1 MIVCV
6 TIVSAAKGE
15 TEMKKIQIRTFLA
28 ALTGICALSVAT
40 VKTCADGLP
49 VETDLGDEYDMMQNG
64 TWPTEVTFADTVFT
78 NEWFAVSTS
87 VLKQLNGQPTE
98 DHTFTL
104 KAGDRVDFALKG
116 SIYPAKDYYDSI
128 IQWHG
133 SSQNSVYGMGFG
145 SEGVYVFERNKD
157 SYYLEVSD
165 FGFENDLSDLSGHAV
180 MELSFPAVRVMDEDE
195 YLSYDSQQIYGT
207 FKDAFNQAK
216 ENRPHADII
225 QIRAEGDITIEPF
238 TPGRA
243 YNYLGGIGSMDTTP
257 QESDS
262 VGFCFVFGE
271 ETQFEVSLNNGISR
285 PVDAHVDYYS
295 IGQYDLGETS
305 WQQTKDQEVITYIT
319 PAIVLVGSDLVERSE
334 TVVDEWEQKHAP
346 QKTPEPEKS
355 GEAEQQSETSAE
367 QPAAP
372 AEQSETRPA
381 SSGMSPVILIGGLA
395 AIAAAGF
402 FLLKKKK

>member
-116 SIYPAKDYYDSI
+116 SNYPAKDYYDSI

-133 SSQNSVYGMGFG
+133 SSQNSV
-145 SEGVYVFERNKD
+145 
-157 SYYLEVSD
+157 
-165 FGFENDLSDLSGHAV
+165 
-180 MELSFPAVRVMDEDE
+180 
-195 YLSYDSQQIYGT
+195 
-207 FKDAFNQAK
+207 
-216 ENRPHADII
+216 
-225 QIRAEGDITIEPF
+225 
-238 TPGRA
+238 
-243 YNYLGGIGSMDTTP
+243 
-257 QESDS
+257 
-262 VGFCFVFGE
+262 
-271 ETQFEVSLNNGISR
+271 
-285 PVDAHVDYYS
+285 
-295 IGQYDLGETS
+295 
-305 WQQTKDQEVITYIT
+305 
-319 PAIVLVGSDLVERSE
+319 
-334 TVVDEWEQKHAP
+334 
-346 QKTPEPEKS
+346 
-355 GEAEQQSETSAE
+355 
-367 QPAAP
+367 
-372 AEQSETRPA
+372 
-381 SSGMSPVILIGGLA
+381 
-395 AIAAAGF
+395 
-402 FLLKKKK
+402 